1 MAKSAMPLLVGLRRD
16 RYTRPARSPAAGA
29 VAPQHLT
36 NADAER
42 MEFKQGLQLGQR
54 LEQRLVMT
62 QQLQQAIRLLQLSR
76 TELMEAVGD
85 ALNEN
90 PLLEEE
96 IQTETSQDP
105 LPSAL
110 TGGEAAVTP
119 VAADVVRVRVSP

>member
-1 MAKSAMPLLVGLRRD
+1 
-16 RYTRPARSPAAGA
+16 
-29 VAPQHLT
+29 
-36 NADAER
+36 
-42 MEFKQGLQLGQR
+42 
-54 LEQRLVMT
+54 MT

-96 IQTETSQDP
+96 MQTETAQDP

-110 TGGEAAVTP
+110 TGGEAAVTDIEAP
-119 VAADVVRVRVSP
+119 PTRDERTEID